1 MKALLANIF
10 GHWQSPPWM
19 RWCKA
24 HPGKSIGSLL
34 ALLLVSA
41 GLWTAWDWYQHLP
54 QPQTVQ
60 SSIFAPSLTN
70 YEADKPEVAP
80 LVIRFSDSVAPL
92 DNIGKPLNKGIKLS
106 PEIAGQWR
114 WSSDKHLEFQP
125 DTDWPVDKSYSLTL
139 DGETLLASHIL
150 LDNYI
155 FEFKTAPFSAQIS
168 DARLYYEPNQP
179 NIQKVVATVHFSHP
193 VATQTVK
200 SALSVMLSPGLT
212 YSQGSDY
219 QLTFDDKHLNAY
231 IHTAPL
237 ATPLEPSTVKLE
249 LSNRIKAAFGGN
261 AAEEDSAEVSV
272 PGRYQ
277 LSFSAAQIS
286 FAKNDQEEPEPVLT
300 MESSRPVAD
309 EALKGKVEAW
319 LLPPKDPQGNTY
331 WDTQNITDSVL
342 RKASKVTLIQ
352 NPGPEGLNQ
361 LHSFKFQAPVG
372 RYLAVRV
379 AKHVEGQGGYLSR
392 DAAFSVV
399 RMPEYPK
406 ALAFLGEGAL
416 LTLNDDQR
424 LGYLV
429 RGVADV
435 RIEVAQLLP
444 DQIHQLVDEDSGIFK
459 VQYFNNNLFDRLVT
473 RTEIIQKFV
482 TNDPAKTSYGEVD
495 LKSYFADKRGI
506 FVLKLTSAEDHND
519 RTFDSYPP
527 EAHDLRFVVVTDMGI
542 LAKRSVDGSLDIFV
556 QSLSLGLPIANAK
569 VDVVGR
575 NGLSVAE
582 GFTDL
587 DGHVHLPK
595 LGQLRREKRPLFY
608 RVEKAGDVS
617 FLPIGDWRRELD
629 MSRFDTGGSNES
641 EDPNTLSAY
650 LFTDRGLYRPGETA
664 HVASLVRSQ
673 SWGASLNGLPVKMVV
688 TDPRG
693 IDVLDR
699 TFNLDSSGFNSL
711 DFSSTETAVAGE
723 YTASLSLIRDKH
735 NLTRLGEVSFKVRDF
750 EPDRIKV
757 RVTLGAT
764 ESGTSIGW
772 LKPEEVSAKVQA
784 EQLFGGPAGDR
795 RVTGEMVLSPTDI
808 SFKEWPGYYFGVLGE
823 LKESFRETLA
833 EAKTNEEGVAGL
845 NLALD
850 RFGQTTFKLHL
861 LAKVYEAGSGRNV
874 SAQDKALVSNADF
887 LLGYKAD
894 GDLGFISKDGERHL
908 KLVAVGQDLKPR
920 VTQLQ
925 SERIARRWVSVL
937 VKQRDGTYRYE
948 SRRKDE
954 LLESKTLQLN
964 KGQLDIALDTSEP
977 GDYQLRFIDAEGHQ
991 LNQIDYS
998 VAGQGNASRAL
1009 ERNAELQLKLDKDE
1023 YQPGDTINI
1032 AIQAPYT
1039 GAGLITIE
1047 RDKVYAFEWFK
1058 ADSSRSVQ
1066 SIQLPEGIE
1075 GNAYVNVQFLRAP
1088 DSDEI
1093 FMSPLSYG
1101 VKPIKID
1108 LGARRQPLSL
1118 TLPEQMKPGNDLK
1131 IALNLPTDS
1140 KVVVFGVDEG
1150 ILQVAR
1156 YKAPD
1161 PLGHFFAKKAL
1172 TVNSSQI
1179 LDLLLPDLNV
1189 LMRNA
1194 APGGDAEALLAANLN
1209 PFKRKRASPVVYW
1222 SGLQDLSAGE
1232 QQFNYSVPD
1241 TFNGKIHFFA
1251 VSVTDSNMGV
1261 AEASVNVKAPV
1272 VMTPNVPAFM
1282 APGDEAEITLGLYNT
1297 EPTSTRVQ
1305 VALSLEGGLAP
1316 LAGAEQSFDILPG
1329 QEVTAR
1335 FTLKAIEP
1343 LGEAKLHWALKGE
1356 QGDFKIGESISI
1368 RPLTTHR
1375 VQLQTAVL
1383 DSSEKQLS
1391 LERQLFEPFSR
1402 KEAGLQSSPLVW
1414 AQGLSAYLESY
1425 PHACTEQLVSK
1436 SVPAL
1441 VLGKPQENL
1450 SAFNQLM
1457 TQLRSRQNSEGAFG
1471 GWAANPVVEPMVT
1484 LYVVDMLLDAQGNG
1498 YAVPQDMLDRANG
1511 YLSELSSSPSSGLSE
1526 LRQRAYG
1533 AYLLARQGVQVSGAL
1548 ADIRDR
1554 LQRYYPKDWQSDI
1567 ASAWLAASFTL
1578 MQQQTLAKP
1587 LWDAQVWEL
1596 MQKTPKHLDLY
1607 LDPLVHDAQLLT
1619 LVARHAPER
1628 LAKLPEGLLE
1638 RVGNWLSAQ
1647 RYTSLSAGTLV
1658 RALAAYDQ
1666 QATSGELTLTA
1677 QVADKW
1683 VIQNLPKAELPF
1695 TANKIKVQKT
1705 GDADAFYMSMESG
1718 FDKQPVAA
1726 FSHGLEVS
1734 RDYLDLKG
1742 QPLKGLKV
1750 GEEFLVRLR
1759 LRATSLEQLEQVVVI
1774 DLLPG
1779 GVEPVYRD
1787 KEAVV
1792 DANNVEVVVDDG
1804 EEGGEGEESGEGG
1817 EEGDGEEGEAFNG
1830 WQPPIGVGEQ
1840 SDWSP
1845 TWLNVRE
1852 DRVVLYGT
1860 ASRDVG
1866 TFTYKARATNAGHF
1880 QVPAPYAEG
1889 LYDPLQ
1895 QALGKGSE
1903 LIISAP

>member
-1 MKALLANIF
+1 MKTLLANIF

-24 HPGKSIGSLL
+24 HPGKSVGSLL
-34 ALLLVSA
+34 ALLFVAA
-41 GLWTAWDWYQHLP
+41 GLWKAWDWYQHLP
-54 QPQTVQ
+54 KPQTVQ
-60 SSIFAPSLTN
+60 SRIFAPSLTN
-70 YEADKPEVAP
+70 YEAETTQVAP
-80 LVIRFSDSVAPL
+80 LVVRFSDSVAPL
-92 DNIGKPLNKGIKLS
+92 DNIGKPLNKGVHLS
-106 PEIAGQWR
+106 PAIAGQWR
-114 WSSDKHLEFQP
+114 WASDKHLQFQP
-125 DTDWPVDKSYSLTL
+125 DDDWPVDQAYDLTL
-139 DGETLLASHIL
+139 DSDTLLASHIL
-150 LDNYI
+150 LDKYRL
-155 FEFKTAPFSAQIS
+155 EFKTAPFSANIS
-168 DARLYYEPNQP
+168 DARLYHDPNQP

-200 SALSVMLSPGLT
+200 PALSVLLSPGLT
-212 YSQGSDY
+212 YSQDSDY
-219 QLTFDDKHLNAY
+219 ELTFDDKHLNAY
-231 IHTAPL
+231 IHSAPL
-237 ATPLEPSTVKLE
+237 ATPLEPSSVKLE
-249 LSNRIKAAFGGN
+249 LSKGIKAATGGN
-261 AAEEDSAEVSV
+261 TAAEGSTQVSV

-277 LSFSAAQIS
+277 LSFSAAQIG
-286 FAKNDQEEPEPVLT
+286 FAYNDKEEPEPVLT
-300 MESSRPVAD
+300 MESSRPVGD

-319 LLPPKDPQGNTY
+319 LLPQKAPQGNTY
-331 WDTQNITDSVL
+331 WNTQNVTDSVL
-342 RKASKVTLIQ
+342 LAAPKVSLSQ
-352 NPGPEGLNQ
+352 NPGAEGLNQ
-361 LHSFKFQAPVG
+361 LHSFKFKAPVG
-372 RYLAVRV
+372 RYLAIKV

-406 ALAFLGEGAL
+406 ALSFLGEGAL

-444 DQIHQLVDEDSGIFK
+444 DQLHQLVDQNSGIFTA
-459 VQYFNNNLFDRLVT
+459 QYFNNAAFDRLVT
-473 RTEIIQKFV
+473 RTEITQSFAS
-482 TNDPAKTSYGEVD
+482 TDPAKTSYGQVD

-506 FVLKLTSAEDHND
+506 FVLKLTPAEENNYG
-519 RTFDSYPP
+519 TFDDYPR
-527 EAHDLRFVVVTDMGI
+527 EAHDLRFVVVTDLGI

-556 QSLSLGLPIANAK
+556 QSLSKGLAIADAK
-569 VDVVGR
+569 VEVVGR
-575 NGLSVAE
+575 NGLPVAQ
-582 GFTDL
+582 GLTDPQ
-587 DGHVHLPK
+587 GHVHLPQ
-595 LGQLRREKRPLFY
+595 LGELRREKTPLFY

-617 FLPIGDWRRELD
+617 FLPIGDWHRQLD
-629 MSRFDTGGSNES
+629 MSRFDIGGSYES

-673 SWGASLNGLPVKMVV
+673 SWAASFKGLPVKMVV

-693 IDVLDR
+693 INVLDR
-699 TFNLDSSGFNSL
+699 TFNLDTSGFNSL
-711 DFSSTETAVAGE
+711 DFSSTEAAVAGE

-735 NLTRLGEVSFKVRDF
+735 RLTRLGEVSFKVRDF
-750 EPDRIKV
+750 KPDRIKV

-764 ESGTSIGW
+764 DGGTGLGW
-772 LKPEEVSAKVQA
+772 LKPADVSAKVQA

-795 RVTGEMVLSPTDI
+795 RVTGEIVLSPTDI
-808 SFKEWPGYYFGVLGE
+808 SFKQWPGYYFGVLGE

-833 EAKTNEEGVAGL
+833 EVNTNDEGVAGL

-861 LAKVYEAGSGRNV
+861 LAKVYEAGSGRGV
-874 SAQDKALVSNADF
+874 SAQDQTLVSSADM

-894 GDLGFISKDGERHL
+894 GDLGFISKGGERHL
-908 KLVAVGQDLKPR
+908 KLVTVGQDLQPR
-920 VTQLQ
+920 AVQLKA
-925 SERIARRWVSVL
+925 ERIARRWVSVL
-937 VKQRDGTYRYE
+937 VKQNDGTYRYE
-948 SRRKDE
+948 SRRKDT
-954 LLESKTLQLN
+954 LLESTDLQLEQ
-964 KGQLDIALDTSEP
+964 GQLDLPLDTRES
-977 GDYQLRFIDAEGHQ
+977 GDYRLRIIDAEGRQ

-1023 YQPGDTINI
+1023 YQPGETIKL

-1047 RDKVYAFEWFK
+1047 RDKVYAFKWFK

-1066 SIQLPEGIE
+1066 SIQLPKGIE

-1093 FMSPLSYG
+1093 FMSPLSYA
-1101 VKPIKID
+1101 VKPFKID
-1108 LGARRQPLSL
+1108 LGERRQPLSL
-1118 TLPEQMKPGNDLK
+1118 SLPEQMKPGNDLK
-1131 IALNLPTDS
+1131 IGLNLSTAS

-1156 YKAPD
+1156 YQTPD

-1179 LDLLLPDLNV
+1179 LDLLLPDFNV
-1189 LMRNA
+1189 LMRYA

-1222 SGLQDLSAGE
+1222 SGLQELSAGE

-1261 AEASVNVKAPV
+1261 AEASVHVKAPV
-1272 VMTPNVPAFM
+1272 VMSPNVPAFL

-1297 EPTSTRVQ
+1297 EPTSTHVQ
-1305 VALSLEGGLAP
+1305 VALSLEGGLTQ
-1316 LAGAEQSFDILPG
+1316 LEGAEQSFDILPG
-1329 QEVTAR
+1329 QEATAR
-1335 FTLKAIEP
+1335 FKLKAIEP
-1343 LGEAKLHWALKGE
+1343 LGEAKLHWTLKGE
-1356 QGDFKIGESISI
+1356 QGDFQIGESISI
-1368 RPLTTHR
+1368 RPLATNR

-1383 DSSEKQLS
+1383 ESAEKQLS
-1391 LERQLFEPFSR
+1391 LERKLFEPFSR

-1414 AQGLSAYLESY
+1414 AQGLSAYLDSY

-1441 VLGKPQENL
+1441 ILGKPQENL
-1450 SAFNQLM
+1450 PAFNQLIA
-1457 TQLRSRQNSEGAFG
+1457 QLRSRQNSEGAFG
-1471 GWAANPVVEPMVT
+1471 LWAANPVVEPMVS
-1484 LYVVDMLLDAQGNG
+1484 LYVVDMLLDAKGNG
-1498 YAVPQDMLDRANG
+1498 YAVPQDMLERANG
-1511 YLSELSSSPSSGLSE
+1511 YLSVLSSGPSSGLSE

-1533 AYLLARQGVQVSGAL
+1533 TYLLARQGVQVSGAL

-1554 LQRYYPKDWQSDI
+1554 LQRYYPKGWQSDI

-1578 MQQQTLAKP
+1578 MQQQSLAKP
-1587 LWDAQVWEL
+1587 LWEAQTWEL
-1596 MQKTPKHLDLY
+1596 MQKTPKRFDLY

-1628 LAKLPEGLLE
+1628 LEKLPEGLLE

-1666 QATSGELTLTA
+1666 QASSGELTLTA

-1683 VIQNLPKAELPF
+1683 LLQTLPKTELPF
-1695 TANKIKVQKT
+1695 TTDKVKVQKT
-1705 GDADAFYMSMESG
+1705 GAADAFYMLMEAG

-1742 QPLKGLKV
+1742 EPLKGLKV

-1787 KEAVV
+1787 K
-1792 DANNVEVVVDDG
+1792 G
-1804 EEGGEGEESGEGG
+1804 EEFS
-1817 EEGDGEEGEAFNG
+1817 G
-1830 WQPPIGVGEQ
+1830 WQPPIGVGER

-1845 TWLNVRE
+1845 SWLNVRE

-1866 TFTYKARATNAGHF
+1866 TFTYKARATNVGHF
-1880 QVPAPYAEG
+1880 QVPAAYAEG

-1895 QALGKGSE
+1895 QALGAGSE
-1903 LIISAP
+1903 LVISAP